1 MARLDDQ
8 QRRADSDD
16 LDRLAEDRLGAAGIL
31 AFTRQLERALGGLD
45 VVEPDDAPLGL
56 RHCLLRD
63 DEHVSVLERHAVGD
77 ERGEVVALADL
88 GETRDGKDPQMPVS
102 RIPACAL

>member
-1 MARLDDQ
+1 M
-8 QRRADSDD
+8 RRGSSPFACE
-16 LDRLAEDRLGAAGIL
+16 L
-31 AFTRQLERALGGLD
+31 QRALRRLE

-56 RHCLLRD
+56 RDRLLRD

-88 GETRDGKDPQMPVS
+88 GETRDGEDPQMPVS